1 MLNVKIFK
9 KYLFIGILLV
19 TMGLLGACGEDT
31 NSEDNSSKESS
42 TENNETNENQEDSND
57 ENESKKSEDKVY
69 KVGDTV
75 KVGNV
80 ELTVNSASFSEPAE
94 YSESKN
100 GKVLTLDVTAKN
112 TGDDQ
117 VFIDNTEFAIY
128 DNNGNKQDDYYG
140 YDDMAISE
148 QINSGKQVQ
157 GKVYFDVVNQDSYE
171 MIYTPSFSWDSKEYI
186 FEIIPK

>member
-1 MLNVKIFK
+1 MINIKKYK

-31 NSEDNSSKESS
+31 NSEDNSNKESS
-42 TENNETNENQEDSND
+42 TENTESNKS
-57 ENESKKSEDKVY
+57 ESKKSEDKVY
-69 KVGDTV
+69 KIGDTV
-75 KVGNV
+75 KVGDV

-128 DNNGNKQDDYYG
+128 DNDGNKQDDYYG

-148 QINSGKQVQ
+148 QINSGKQAQ